1 MQLIIFIIVSIQLFI
16 SPIHSYLLTL
26 KSAAVQF
33 QSKPKAIYVLTKN
46 SDDEYRLPRIEFEY
60 CTGCR
65 WLLRSA
71 WMAQEILT
79 TFEKEIGE
87 VALIPCKNES
97 GTFIVRIDGAVVWNR
112 KENNGFPEIKDLK
125 QRIRDLISPEKT
137 LGHSDRKS

>member
-1 MQLIIFIIVSIQLFI
+1 
-16 SPIHSYLLTL
+16 
-26 KSAAVQF
+26 
-33 QSKPKAIYVLTKN
+33 
-46 SDDEYRLPRIEFEY
+46 
-60 CTGCR
+60 
-65 WLLRSA
+65 
-71 WMAQEILT
+71 MAQEILT